1 MAELQPKII
10 KKLKNV
16 LKMKLKN
23 CIRRKKMA
31 SKQIHYNID
40 KLMNIDADFYLII
53 GEKSNRKE
61 FPS

>member
-1 MAELQPKII
+1 
-10 KKLKNV
+10 
-16 LKMKLKN
+16 
-23 CIRRKKMA
+23 MA